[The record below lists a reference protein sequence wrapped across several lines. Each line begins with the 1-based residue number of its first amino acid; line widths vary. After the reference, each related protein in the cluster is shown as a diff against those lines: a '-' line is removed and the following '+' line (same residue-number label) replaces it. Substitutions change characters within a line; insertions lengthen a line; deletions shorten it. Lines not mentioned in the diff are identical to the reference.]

1 MNKRKGIE
9 KGEKSSKKLVTI
21 VMTAMI
27 VFSLMPALV
36 PMATAA
42 PATISTFTIT
52 PATGTAGETAAYTVQ
67 LNTSGF
73 KSLNITIP
81 ARFEAVEP
89 ASGELVARA
98 DLWWND
104 TGQTLYGYVTFTAN
118 AADPTD
124 KMDVYADIV
133 SSGSE
138 ATLQGMAVD
147 YAESAT
153 TSIKSPFGAHP
164 ERANLTLPTTENA
177 GWLNITGLPDT
188 ITNITVSIGQFVKNP
203 ATAGNYTFDADG
215 EPAYVRIP
223 GIELNAEKGP
233 KESWIWI
240 NGSNF
245 ASGEYVGLYFDD
257 VYWTSVRADGD
268 GVLNKSAEI
277 PAAGASWVNATGD
290 KGSKAS
296 TTFNVT
302 TPNVTLIPDEGP
314 IGANITINA
323 TGFVVGA
330 TLKDQYWN
338 GTAWYTINTST
349 ANGGGNHSFTDVTI
363 RDDISTTTMES
374 ESVNIRV
381 EGTSGAV
388 IPDKQPKCYAYAL
401 YQIGVPSITLD
412 PARGPPGVQINV
424 TGKTFS
430 APDVVGTILLS
441 NATWQ
446 NPYPV
451 GGFTTDVNGGFTD
464 VSITIPGDLAYEPYT
479 ITARDAENKNA
490 TAVFNVTKAPE
501 LTVTPDT
508 GAVDIN
514 VTLKATGFRPEEDI
528 VISYFNETSNWS
540 VSYTVETGVGG
551 EHTNETWKVPKDI
564 NTTVSPNL
572 QANQT
577 GYGSAKATY
586 TVTPTIG
593 ITPNNGTVDTEV
605 TVKGDAFGNVTVYL
619 DARVVNETSTDAAG
633 KDIWAIYNR
642 TFNVPA
648 TPSGN
653 YTVNVTDQK
662 GLFNTTTFTVR
673 TNITLNATERYVGD
687 MVIVNGT
694 AFGASKTV
702 DILFNESKVTEA
714 TTDVNGTFTMATF
727 AVPPI
732 ANETYNVTA
741 QDSTERSATATFDVL
756 TKLVVSPETGD
767 VAKNVTL
774 TGTAFGANENV
785 TLRLRNTTSV
795 VHEFT
800 VYPTTNED
808 GTFEQV
814 VTIPEV
820 ISGDCN
826 FTATGNTSGYSDKA
840 SFEVLMTLFLKSY
853 RDKAGIGLI
862 EINGSW
868 PNEVVAF
875 KVTQNGYTIPT
886 KALMYFD
893 EHSTTFSNETTGF
906 YNYSFEEK
914 KMFSV
919 QAKDHAKVPPF
930 TSNIINITI
939 ADPVL
944 KLSANDTTVNPGQ
957 SVQFNLTDQFGY
969 PIEGA
974 SLYEGTTN
982 ISGFL
987 SEYTDKNGNIMRVY
1001 VDVEVYKMHMKWTW
1015 KGSTYLSNDVNIT
1028 VKDAAVTIEPKTKT
1042 IDVND
1047 PVEFKLYNEW
1057 SEAVDITGIAVT
1069 PGTAGVNWTKDMPNA
1084 TVTFLK
1090 EDVYNVTATNETSG
1104 LNDTAVITVGV
1115 RPLTVTANV
1124 TIVAM
1129 NTPTAVEFNVTA
1141 SDGAAVEGALVSVS
1155 QAGTELVNGTTA
1167 STGLVTLSVNATSED
1182 AVNVTATKTGYREGT
1197 TTITVTWDPWSIDG
1211 IITDE
1216 EIQAAVYHWV
1226 TDTPKN
1232 GHLVTD
1238 EEIQA
1243 LVYMWLTT

>member
-27 VFSLMPALV
+27 VFSLMPAFV
-36 PMATAA
+36 PMAAAADVTA
-42 PATISTFTIT
+42 FTIT
-52 PATGTAGETAAYTVQ
+52 PDTGIANATAAYTAT
-67 LNTSGF
+67 LNSTTAWNT
-73 KSLNITIP
+73 LNITIP
-81 ARFEAVEP
+81 AGFEAVKPTAGGQEMIT
-89 ASGELVARA
+89 ADFYNETGAWCGNITITSYGA
-98 DLWWND
+98 DL
-104 TGQTLYGYVTFTAN
+104 TGKVDVTGYNQSHVSSEGTEVLVDADFTA
-118 AADPTD
+118 
-124 KMDVYADIV
+124 
-133 SSGSE
+133 G
-138 ATLQGMAVD
+138 G
-147 YAESAT
+147 T
-153 TSIKSPFGAHP
+153 TKIKWPFGDKP
-164 ERANLTLPTTENA
+164 EVINLTLPTAEEN
-177 GWLNITGLPDT
+177 GTLNISLPAGADLTNAT
-188 ITNITVSIGQFVKNP
+188 INMGQFLKNP

-215 EPAYVRIP
+215 KLAYVRIP
-223 GIELNAEKGP
+223 GIELNAKKGP
-233 KESWIWI
+233 RESWIWV
-240 NGSNF
+240 NGSSF
-245 ASGEYVGLYFDD
+245 ASGEYVGINFDGD
-257 VYWTSVRADGD
+257 YWTTGKADGD
-268 GVLNKSAEI
+268 GVLNISAKIPEEI
-277 PAAGASWVNATGD
+277 TDAGTYWVNATGD
-290 KGSKAS
+290 KESKAS
-296 TTFNVT
+296 ATFNVT

-314 IGANITINA
+314 IGANITVNA

-349 ANGGGNHSFTDVTI
+349 ANGGNHSFTDVTI
-363 RDDISTTTMES
+363 QDDISTITVES

-401 YQIGVPSITLD
+401 YEIGVPSITLE

-430 APDVVGTILLS
+430 APDVDGTILLS

-464 VSITIPGDLAYEPYT
+464 VSITIPGDLAYEPYN

-508 GAVDIN
+508 GPVDVD

-540 VSYTVETGVGG
+540 VSYTIETGVGG
-551 EHTNETWKVPKDI
+551 EHTNEAWKVPEDI

-586 TVTPTIG
+586 KVTPTIG
-593 ITPNNGTVDTEV
+593 ITPNSGTVDTEV
-605 TVKGDAFGNVTVYL
+605 AVDGEAFGNVTVYL
-619 DARVVNETSTDAAG
+619 DAGVVNETSTDAGG
-633 KDIWAIYNR
+633 KEDWRGYNR
-642 TFNVPA
+642 IFKVPA

-662 GLFNTTTFTVR
+662 GLFNTTTFTVL
-673 TNITLNATERYVGD
+673 TNITLNETSGDVGD
-687 MVIVNGT
+687 TVIVNGT

-702 DILFNESKVTEA
+702 DILFNGSKVTER
-714 TTDVNGTFTMATF
+714 TTDENGTFTMATF

-732 ANETYNVTA
+732 PNGTYNVTA
-741 QDSTERSATATFDVL
+741 RNPTERNATATFKVL

-785 TLRLRNTTSV
+785 TIKLGDTNVGNSTTDEKGSFV
-795 VHEFT
+795 QE
-800 VYPTTNED
+800 
-808 GTFEQV
+808 
-814 VTIPEV
+814 VTIPAV
-820 ISGDCN
+820 ASGAYN
-826 FTATGNTSGYSDKA
+826 FTATGETPTEYSDKA

-868 PNEVVAF
+868 PNELVAF

-886 KALMYFD
+886 EALMYFD
-893 EHSTTFSNETTGF
+893 GHSTTYSNETTGF
-906 YNYSFEEK
+906 YNYSFEAK

-987 SEYTDKNGNIMRVY
+987 SEYSDEHGNIMRVY

-1028 VKDAAVTIEPKTKT
+1028 VREAIVTIEPKTERIK
-1042 IDVND
+1042 VND
-1047 PVEFKLYNEW
+1047 SVEFKLYNEW
-1057 SEAVDITGIAVT
+1057 SEAVNITGIEVT
-1069 PGTAGVNWTKDMPNA
+1069 PGTAGVNWTKDVPNA
-1084 TVTFLK
+1084 TVKFLK
-1090 EDVYNVTATNETSG
+1090 ENVYNVTANDARS

-1115 RPLTVTANV
+1115 PPLNVTANV

-1129 NTPTAVEFNVTA
+1129 TTPTAVEFNVTT

-1182 AVNVTATKTGYREGT
+1182 TVNVTATKAGYTEGT
-1197 TTITVTWDPWSIDG
+1197 TTITATWDPWSVDG

-1216 EIQAAVYHWV
+1216 EIQEAVYHWV